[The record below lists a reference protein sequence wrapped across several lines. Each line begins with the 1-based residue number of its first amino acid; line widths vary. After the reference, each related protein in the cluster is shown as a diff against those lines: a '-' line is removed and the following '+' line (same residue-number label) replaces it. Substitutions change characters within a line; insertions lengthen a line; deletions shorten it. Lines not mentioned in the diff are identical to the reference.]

1 METICRLPLPFGE
14 DQVWIDVIQPWLAQR
29 GIDGEAM
36 NIAGYVVSE
45 MLNNV
50 RDHSASADVVV
61 EGMVGAQAVFVHVID
76 HGVGV
81 FRRLAD
87 GLRLTGPREAVIE
100 IAKGKRTTDP
110 SQHTGQGIFFA
121 SRVCEWFCIEA
132 NGYAVT
138 FEEGQEPIHLE
149 FVNDAGRVGT
159 TVKCRIAQQPRRS
172 LRQVFD
178 EYCPQPDIEFTRT
191 RVAVRLMALA
201 DGSLI
206 SRSQARRLMAGLER
220 FTEVELDFAGVA
232 ELGQGFADEAFRVWR
247 NTHPG
252 TDLRVLNAAEGVE
265 RMLRHVGFRR
275 TTQ

>member
-14 DQVWIDVIQPWLAQR
+14 DHAWIDMVQPWLAQR

-36 NIAGYVVSE
+36 KIAGYVVSE

-61 EGMVGAQAVFVHVID
+61 VGMVGAQALVVHIID
-76 HGVGV
+76 HGIGV
-81 FRRLAD
+81 FQRLAD

-138 FEEGQEPIHLE
+138 FEEGQEPIQLE

-159 TVKCRIAQQPRRS
+159 TVKCRIARHPRRS

-191 RVAVRLMALA
+191 RVGVNLMALA

-220 FTEVELDFAGVA
+220 FTEVELDFAGVSDI
-232 ELGQGFADEAFRVWR
+232 GQGFADEAFRVWR
-247 NTHPG
+247 AAHSG
-252 TDLRVLNAAEGVE
+252 VALRALNAGADVV
-265 RMLRHVGFRR
+265 RMLRHVGFIAP
-275 TTQ
+275 TK